1 MNYIALH
8 GKLTADPELKTV
20 GGGVECCSFTV
31 AINRPVGKD
40 KEKITDFIPCT
51 AWRQTAA
58 FLSKYFHKGDGII
71 VEGALQS
78 RKYTDKEGNNRTAYD
93 VNVNRIEFCEKKGD
107 GGNGATMSGFA
118 EVSDEPLPF

>member
-8 GKLTADPELKTV
+8 GKLTADPELKTIDS
-20 GGGVECCSFTV
+20 GVECCSFTV
-31 AINRPVGKD
+31 AINRPTGKD

-93 VNVNRIEFCEKKGD
+93 VNVNHIEFCEKKGD
-107 GGNGATMSGFA
+107 VGNATMSGFTEA
-118 EVSDEPLPF
+118 SDEPLPF